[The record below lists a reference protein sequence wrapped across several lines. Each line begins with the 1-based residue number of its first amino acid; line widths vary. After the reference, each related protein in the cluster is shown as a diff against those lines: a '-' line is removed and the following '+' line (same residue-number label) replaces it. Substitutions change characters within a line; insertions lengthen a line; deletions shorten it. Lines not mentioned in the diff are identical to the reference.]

1 MLNLFQFSITVAC
14 LETLFFAKLQIKK
27 LKHFLILKKAKCDKK
42 NLIGRESLWGAFY
55 PLSVK

>member
-1 MLNLFQFSITVAC
+1 MLNLFQFSITVAW

-27 LKHFLILKKAKCDKK
+27 IKTFLNLKKAKCDKK
-42 NLIGRESLWGAFY
+42 ILIGRKSFWGAFY